1 MQKSHAILTAA
12 KTEEERVIWQAEELM
27 LQLLLCES
35 AVTVTSSTGIIT
47 SEVLN
52 LVIMAK
58 LHRERTHLERHGIIL
73 IRTINK

>member
-12 KTEEERVIWQAEELM
+12 KAEEERVIWQAELM

-58 LHRERTHLERHGIIL
+58 LHRERTHLGRHGIIL